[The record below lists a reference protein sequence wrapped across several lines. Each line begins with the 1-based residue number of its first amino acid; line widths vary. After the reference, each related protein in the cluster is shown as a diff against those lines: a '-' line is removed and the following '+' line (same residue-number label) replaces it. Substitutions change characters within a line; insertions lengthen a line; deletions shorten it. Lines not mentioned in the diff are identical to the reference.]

1 MIHERYS
8 TRVTL
13 RTVVNRKNTF
23 GRKMRENAVI
33 SSKYDFRHQRL
44 TVSPI
49 CALDR
54 LEDEVDSVVLKWE
67 EYAFRV
73 YQDLSD
79 VASQLEKRK
88 RQHRPN
94 QLRLG
99 RQVLQVPRGENLQ
112 KNLHFHHLFSFNL

>member
-1 MIHERYS
+1 MHSSRIRKKEMTHERYS

-13 RTVVNRKNTF
+13 RTAVKRKNTF

-44 TVSPI
+44 IVSPI
-49 CALDR
+49 CA
-54 LEDEVDSVVLKWE
+54 LEDEVDSVVLKLE
-67 EYAFRV
+67 EYAFPV

-94 QLRLG
+94 QLRL
-99 RQVLQVPRGENLQ
+99 
-112 KNLHFHHLFSFNL
+112 

>member
-1 MIHERYS
+1 MK
-8 TRVTL
+8 
-13 RTVVNRKNTF
+13 RKNTF

-44 TVSPI
+44 NESPI
-49 CALDR
+49 CAL
-54 LEDEVDSVVLKWE
+54 EDEVDFVVLKLE
-67 EYAFRV
+67 EYAFPV

-88 RQHRPN
+88 SQHRRTEPIAAW
-94 QLRLG
+94 LG
-99 RQVLQVPRGENLQ
+99 GSQVLQVPRGENLQ